1 MSSFVMIL
9 ALLLVTVVV
18 CEIGNRI
25 KLPWPALMVLVGVG
39 IAWIPGGHMNI
50 PRDMV
55 LPLLLPP
62 LLYTAAERT
71 SWQMFR
77 NKWRSMV
84 VFALALTVVT
94 TATVT
99 GAAWL
104 LYPGIGLPSALLLG
118 AMVAP
123 PDPIA
128 VEAVSKDVPLPRRIL
143 STLQTEGLFNDAV
156 ALVIFEVALEALLHD
171 SEITPR
177 LFLND
182 FLVGLVLAVVV
193 GFLTATIIR
202 WIVRLSDSA
211 IASAAAT
218 LVLPYGAYLLAD
230 LIGASGVL
238 AVVVAALEYRR
249 TESPDDVQERLV
261 RTSFWEVAEL
271 AISGIA
277 FGLIGEGFQDV
288 IKLHG
293 AAVWPMVWKGLGI
306 AIVVVATRFIYLAIL
321 IRVNRS
327 NHFQLAAPRNW
338 RDAVIMTW
346 GGMRG
351 LITLALAVSLPS
363 IIGHDHHYFDYR
375 SQIVVAACMVLVV
388 TLLLAGLTMP
398 LLMRKIKIADEGQ
411 DEVRMERELVHAAT
425 KEALVALHG
434 LTDIPEPIT
443 ARYEALIE
451 QIESELLERSV
462 AADLDEEIST
472 RRQHRAAYLSV
483 QQVALGAARESIVG
497 ARNRP
502 GVDPVVVDRIL
513 QRLDLRSSVL
523 RRPHR

>member
-84 VFALALTVVT
+84 VFAFALTVVT

-398 LLMRKIKIADEGQ
+398 LLMRRIKIADEGQ

-472 RRQHRAAYLSV
+472 RRQHRAAYLSA